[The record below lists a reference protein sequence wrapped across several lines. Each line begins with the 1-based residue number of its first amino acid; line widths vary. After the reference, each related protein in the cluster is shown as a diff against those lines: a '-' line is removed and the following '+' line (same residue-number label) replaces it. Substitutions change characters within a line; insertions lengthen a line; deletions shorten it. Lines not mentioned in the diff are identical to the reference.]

1 MLLQSAYSA
10 AELVSRVNH
19 PAVGLIFDTGHVSAM
34 DGDVLK
40 AQRELE
46 HVVCAYQLADMPD
59 RVEPGSGGLDFVPLL
74 TRLISRGHHGLIE
87 LEPGWSDDL
96 AAPEIRWI
104 KQLREIDANVARPA
118 LVSEV
123 DTSAVHG
130 SRFDKRGDGQEVERK
145 S

>member
-74 TRLISRGHHGLIE
+74 TRLISRGHHGLVE
-87 LEPGWSDDL
+87 LEHGWSE
-96 AAPEIRWI
+96 AAAATETSGIER
-104 KQLREIDANVARPA
+104 L
-118 LVSEV
+118 SET
-123 DTSAVHG
+123 DGKATSTAFG
-130 SRFDKRGDGQEVERK
+130 SEGGAPG
-145 S
+145 